1 MTSALVERGG
11 RNLKIDFS
19 TSTPIYLQI
28 IEEFKRQI
36 VTGQLQ
42 PGDKVPSQRD
52 LAAQVKVNANTVQR
66 AYREME
72 ILGLVETLR
81 GQGTFVCQNQGVV
94 EETRKEMLTN
104 LVDEFVR
111 AVQALGLSEEATLD
125 VVKTRFSEI
134 DSKEE
139 VNNK

>member
-1 MTSALVERGG
+1 M
-11 RNLKIDFS
+11 KIDFS

>member
-1 MTSALVERGG
+1 M
-11 RNLKIDFS
+11 KIDFT

-36 VTGQLQ
+36 VTGLLK

-52 LAAQVKVNANTVQR
+52 LAAQIKVNANTVQR

-81 GQGTFVCQNQGVV
+81 GQGTFVCQNDQIV
-94 EETRKEMLTN
+94 EETKSEMLTN
-104 LVDEFVR
+104 LVDDFVR
-111 AVQALGLSEEATLD
+111 SVQALGLSQEAILEVLKRRFAD
-125 VVKTRFSEI
+125 LEKRDEVK
-134 DSKEE
+134 DQ
-139 VNNK
+139 

>member
-1 MTSALVERGG
+1 M
-11 RNLKIDFS
+11 NIDFT

-36 VTGQLQ
+36 VTGLLK

-52 LAAQVKVNANTVQR
+52 LAAQIKVNANTVQR

-81 GQGTFVCQNQGVV
+81 GQGTFVCQSDQIV
-94 EETRKEMLTN
+94 EETKSEMLTN

-111 AVQALGLSEEATLD
+111 SVRALGLSQEAIMEVL
-125 VVKTRFSEI
+125 KSRFADLE
-134 DSKEE
+134 DGDE
-139 VNNK
+139 VNGQ

>member
-1 MTSALVERGG
+1 M
-11 RNLKIDFS
+11 KIDFT

-36 VTGQLQ
+36 VAGLLK

-52 LAAQVKVNANTVQR
+52 LAAQIKVNANTVQR

-81 GQGTFVCQNQGVV
+81 GQGTFVCQNDQIV
-94 EETRKEMLTN
+94 EETKSEMLTN
-104 LVDEFVR
+104 LVDDFVR
-111 AVQALGLSEEATLD
+111 SVQALGLSQEAILEVLKRRFAD
-125 VVKTRFSEI
+125 LEKRDEVK
-134 DSKEE
+134 DQ
-139 VNNK
+139 